1 MKDWKQDVHFVLVEP
16 QESGN
21 IGATARA
28 MKNMGFKNLRLVKP
42 PEVLTDEARWF
53 ARGALD
59 VLEGAR
65 TYGTLK
71 EALRDI
77 SFVLCT
83 TRRKGRRRG
92 VFLPIEEGAE
102 KVREFALSGAT
113 AVLFGREQ
121 RGLYNEELDFCGFM
135 LSIPVQKEQP
145 SLNLAQAVL
154 ITAYE
159 LSRAGRG
166 PQTKAERGVYARREE
181 IAALED
187 RISGVLSLLGYGPQG
202 SRDIKK
208 LAMTTLKRLVA
219 RAGLT
224 RGELRTLKGLYARI
238 ERKLKRGEK

>member
-1 MKDWKQDVHFVLVEP
+1 MKDWKRDVHFVLVEP
-16 QESGN
+16 RESGN

-28 MKNMGFKNLRLVKP
+28 MKNMGFKHLRLVKP
-42 PEVLTDEARWF
+42 PEVLKDEARWF

-59 VLEGAR
+59 VLDGAR
-65 TYGTLK
+65 TYGTI
-71 EALRDI
+71 EDALRDI
-77 SFVLCT
+77 SFVVCT

-102 KVREFALSGAT
+102 KIREFALSGRT

-159 LSRAGRG
+159 LSRAGRE
-166 PQTKAERGVYARREE
+166 PRAKAEKGVYASREE

-187 RISGVLSLLGYGPQG
+187 SISGVLSLLGYGVQG

-208 LAMTTLKRLVA
+208 IAMTNLRRFVA
-219 RAGLT
+219 RAGLM
-224 RGELRTLKGLYARI
+224 RSELKTLQGLYARI
-238 ERKLKRGEK
+238 ERKLRGE